1 MDNALIISEVKQSCL
16 HPVTPEPS
24 CDNKSDDPS
33 ESPERTYAWK
43 PLLLFISLRL
53 GLSEINPVYKAGLKK
68 CFSLPSSLGVIGGS
82 PNHALY
88 LLGCVD
94 DEVQI
99 TIPLIFSNDP
109 PSGSLP
115 GPAHHPGVGGHQG
128 EGD

>member
-24 CDNKSDDPS
+24 CDISDE
-33 ESPERTYAWK
+33 ESVTRTYAWK

-94 DEVQI
+94 DEVTQSGFYQYPI
-99 TIPLIFSNDP
+99 SRSSP
-109 PSGSLP
+109 PRCCTWTPTPPRWRGT
-115 GPAHHPGVGGHQG
+115 
-128 EGD
+128 